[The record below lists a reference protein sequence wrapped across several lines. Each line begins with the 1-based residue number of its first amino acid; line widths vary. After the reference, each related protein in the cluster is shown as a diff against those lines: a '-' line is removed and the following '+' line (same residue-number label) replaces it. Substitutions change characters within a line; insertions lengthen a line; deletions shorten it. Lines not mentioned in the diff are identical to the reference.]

1 MKNESLTTPRDKRA
15 LRLVARDLGDSHADV
30 TTHDQVVED
39 ALLVRVEMIG
49 ERVADVQELRLF
61 GGATVTSKKATRIFS
76 GDRS

>member
-30 TTHDQVVED
+30 ATHDQVVED
-39 ALLVRVEMIG
+39 ALLVRV